1 MRRTFAHILLIA
13 AIALLLPAAD
23 GAALSPT
30 ATPRLDWE
38 IAPGIRLSYNDKLW
52 RADSEANQLQSKAAP
67 GCALSLHAGSGIPEG
82 WKQRRV
88 IIARGATR
96 MIRTTYYDSR
106 WRIQFAVYRYTRP
119 NNLDYLNSEGVRLT
133 PPNNVQRSWRYCR
146 YTAEQVLATARRVG
160 E

>member
-1 MRRTFAHILLIA
+1 MRRTLTRTLLIA
-13 AIALLLPAAD
+13 AIALLLPMAD
-23 GAALSPT
+23 SAALSPS
-30 ATPRLDWE
+30 AYSRLDWE
-38 IAPGIRLSYNDKLW
+38 IAPGIRLSYNDQLW
-52 RADSEANQLQSKAAP
+52 RADSAANQLQSKAAP
-67 GCALSLHAGSGIPEG
+67 GCALSLHAGGGIPEG

-96 MIRTTYYDSR
+96 MIRTTYYDSQ

-119 NNLDYLNSEGVRLT
+119 NNLDYLNSEGVLLT

-146 YTAEQVLATARRVG
+146 YTAEQVLATARRVS